1 MADPDIANVSL
12 ARAWSVYLLINS
24 SVDRNDARR
33 ATLERFIRQRCDAC
47 ADDSE
52 LLVVDGLKYLK
63 RVDAFGDESFE

>member
-1 MADPDIANVSL
+1 MADPDIANVAP

-33 ATLERFIRQRCDAC
+33 ATLEQFIRQRCHAG

-52 LLVVDGLKYLK
+52 LLVVDGLKYMKHL
-63 RVDAFGDESFE
+63 DAFGDESFE